1 MYQYDRI
8 DQTVVNERVA
18 EFRDQTRRYLL
29 GQLSEDEFRPLR
41 LMNGLYFER
50 QGPMLRINIP
60 YGELSAQQIRKL
72 AHITRAYDRGFGHFT
87 TRQNLQL
94 NHLRVEDGPDILA
107 ELAEVQMHA
116 IQSSGNCIRNIT
128 SDQFA
133 GITPD
138 EAVDPRPYCEIVR
151 QWATLHP
158 EFAYLPR
165 KFKIAVSG
173 ARSDRA
179 AVRVHD
185 IGLRLVQ
192 RNGET
197 GAEVWVGGGLG
208 RLPMLGE
215 RIREFLPESEL
226 LAYLEAILRVYNRY
240 GRRDNPRRAR
250 IKVLV
255 MERGSEAFA
264 NDVEEEYSRLEGG
277 ELTVTA
283 ERIAAMKSH
292 FQPPPYAVA
301 DAAGDENVLT
311 SALAGDAAFA
321 RWVERNVAEHKA
333 PGYRAVHLSLK
344 RRGAAPGDITS
355 EQLLTVAD
363 LAERYGFGEVR
374 TTHHQN
380 LVLPDVR
387 AADLPALHRELQDAD
402 MAAPT
407 VGLLTDPICCPGWEF
422 CSLAN
427 AGSIP
432 VAKAILDRFD
442 DLDYVYDLG
451 DLRLN
456 ISGCMN
462 ACGHHHVGH
471 IGLLGVDKKGEEWYQ
486 IQIGGSSADDAS
498 LGKVLGP
505 AVPKDEVVD
514 VLERVVERYLELRRP
529 AEPFLETVRRAGL
542 QPFKEA
548 LHAAA

>member
-151 QWATLHP
+151 QWSTLHP

>member
-138 EAVDPRPYCEIVR
+138 EVVDPRPYCEIVR
-151 QWATLHP
+151 QWSTLHP